1 MLSEAVA
8 TDLARDV
15 DPRAVA
21 AASSL
26 FGPRSALEARLLDK
40 AAASYPDLRFEH
52 CSHEQLGAIVKRDGI
67 DLATAVL
74 FDRIRR
80 VPGNT
85 GLVRA
90 LEAATFDGMTNFARG
105 RLLIVPALFYR
116 ERPEIGGDGAVV
128 AQAAT
133 AAGLDVEVLPVGSGS
148 TAREN
153 AMQLRDLLPRRIAS
167 PTVVVSLSKGCADLR
182 LAFERMP
189 VPQGLRAW
197 VLVSGL
203 FRPTPAIDRLQSRWW
218 SRIGLAMLL
227 KRQGGSAEL
236 PREFATGTG
245 SALERPAAAPPGL
258 PVINLI
264 GCPLSVHLGTPFGRL
279 RHRQMASLGP
289 NDGLTLLRDALL
301 EPGGVYPVWGADHYF
316 RLPAIPT
323 LLTRLLGH
331 LVSIGCFDPS
341 PVLVGRR
348 GAGRGAPASDGDAG
362 SGPPPPRSGFGE
374 VSPKAASTSVR
385 AKADGAKP
393 PGL

>member
-1 MLSEAVA
+1 MLSEA
-8 TDLARDV
+8 
-15 DPRAVA
+15 
-21 AASSL
+21 L
-26 FGPRSALEARLLDK
+26 FAPQSGVESRLLAT

-52 CSHEQLGAIVKRDGI
+52 CSHEQLRAVVKREGI
-67 DLATAVL
+67 DFATAVL

-80 VPGNT
+80 VPDNS

-90 LEAATFDGMTNFARG
+90 LETATFDGMKDFARG

-128 AQAAT
+128 AQAARV
-133 AAGLDVEVLPVGSGS
+133 AGLDVEVLPVGSGT

-153 AMQLRDLLPRRIAS
+153 AEQLRDLLPERIAD
-167 PTVVVSLSKGCADLR
+167 PTVIVSLSKGCADLR

-189 VPQGLRAW
+189 VPPGLRAW

-203 FRPTPAIDRLQSRWW
+203 LRPTPAIDRLQSRWW

-227 KRQGGSAEL
+227 KQQGGSAEL
-236 PREFATGTG
+236 PREFATG
-245 SALERPAAAPPGL
+245 SNSPLERPTVAPPGL

-264 GCPLSVHLGTPFGRL
+264 GCPLSHHLGTPFGRL

-301 EPGGVYPVWGADHYF
+301 EPGSVYPVWGADHYF

-323 LLTRLLGH
+323 LLTRLIGH
-331 LVSIGCFDPS
+331 LVSVGCFDPS
-341 PVLVGRR
+341 PGGFAPPDPPSPSL
-348 GAGRGAPASDGDAG
+348 AGAPRPA
-362 SGPPPPRSGFGE
+362 PLRRTVHNWRS
-374 VSPKAASTSVR
+374 
-385 AKADGAKP
+385 
-393 PGL
+393 

>member
-15 DPRAVA
+15 DRRATA
-21 AASSL
+21 GTASL
-26 FGPRSALEARLLDK
+26 FGPRSAVEVRLLEK
-40 AAASYPDLRFEH
+40 AAVSYPDLRFEH
-52 CSHEQLGAIVKRDGI
+52 CTHEQLRAIVKREGI

-80 VPGNT
+80 VPGNL

-90 LEAATFDGMTNFARG
+90 LETAAFDGMADFARG

-128 AQAAT
+128 AQAAR
-133 AAGLDVEVLPVGSGS
+133 AAGLDVELLPVGSGT

-153 AMQLRDLLPRRIAS
+153 AMQLRDLLPGRLAG

-189 VPQGLRAW
+189 VPRGLRAW

-203 FRPTPAIDRLQSRWW
+203 LRPTPAIDRLQSRWW

-227 KRQGGSAEL
+227 KQQGGSAGL
-236 PREFATGTG
+236 PREFATGGG
-245 SALERPAAAPPGL
+245 SMLERPASAPAGL

-264 GCPLSVHLGTPFGRL
+264 GCPLSHHLGTRFGRL

-301 EPGGVYPVWGADHYF
+301 EPGSVYPVWGADHYF

-323 LLTRLLGH
+323 LLTRLIGH

-341 PVLVGRR
+341 TALVRR
-348 GAGRGAPASDGDAG
+348 SGAGRGAPASDGDGG
-362 SGPPPPRSGFGE
+362 SG
-374 VSPKAASTSVR
+374 
-385 AKADGAKP
+385 GAKP